1 MKKISLILAVAAIA
15 SCTKMEDFQAG
26 PANATGVENSLNA
39 GNAREAVYE
48 TVPNELLIR
57 FKEGA
62 TPVQREKAFNT
73 IAATVKEH
81 IHTDAMKRMGLK
93 AGVFLLNT
101 NLNALQAK
109 GKLGANELIEYVEPN
124 YVYQHSLVS
133 NDLYTFNLWGMGSG
147 VGINAPYAWDQNT
160 GSKDIFIGV
169 IDEGVM
175 NTHEDLSAN
184 MGRTREIANRI
195 DDDKNGYVDDIFG
208 FDFANNDATIFDGAG
223 DDHGT
228 HVAGTIGAVGNNG
241 RGVVGVNWNVSILN
255 GKFLGSRGGTTA
267 NAIKAVDYFTNLKK
281 AGINIVA
288 TNNSWGGGGYSQ
300 ALYDAIERANAAG
313 ILFIAAA
320 GNSGLNIDLSPSYPA
335 SYTNS
340 NIISVAAIGSDGNL
354 ASFSNYGASSVDIA
368 APGVGIQSTVP
379 TATRKSILSGY
390 TAYSGTSMATP
401 HVAGAV
407 ALYAAKYRTATA
419 SEIKA
424 AILKASPRSS
434 LTGKVQTGGTLNLM
448 NFY

>member
-1 MKKISLILAVAAIA
+1 MRKLSLILAVVALA
-15 SCTKMEDFQAG
+15 SCTKVDQLQPGSLDA
-26 PANATGVENSLNA
+26 AGVENSTSRANA
-39 GNAREAVYE
+39 QELTYE

-57 FKEGA
+57 FKESA
-62 TPVQREKAFNT
+62 TPAQRSQAFNA
-73 IAATVKEH
+73 IAASVKEH
-81 IHTDAMKRMGLK
+81 IHTDAMKRVGQK
-93 AGVFLLNT
+93 AGVFLVNS
-101 NLNALQAK
+101 NLNAIQAK
-109 GKLGANELIEYVEPN
+109 SKLGADDLVEFVEPN
-124 YVYQHSLVS
+124 FVYQHTLVS
-133 NDLYTFNLWGMGSG
+133 NDLNSFNLWGMGAG

-160 GSKDIFIGV
+160 GSKDIFIGI

-184 MGRTREIANRI
+184 MGRTREIANRV
-195 DDDKNGYVDDIFG
+195 DDDGNGYIDDIFG
-208 FDFANNDATIFDGAG
+208 YDFANNDATIFDGAG

-241 RGVVGVNWNVSILN
+241 RGLVGVNWSVSILN
-255 GKFLGSRGGTTA
+255 AKFLGSRGGTTA

-300 ALYDAIERANAAG
+300 ALYDAIERANTAG

-320 GNSGLNIDLSPSYPA
+320 GNSGLNIDVSPQYPA
-335 SYTNS
+335 SYANS
-340 NIISVAAIGSDGNL
+340 NIISVAAVGSDGNL
-354 ASFSNYGASSVDIA
+354 ASFSNYGANSVDIA

-379 TATRKSILSGY
+379 VATRKSAVSGY

-419 SEIKA
+419 SQIKA
-424 AILKASPRSS
+424 AILKASTRAS
-434 LTGKVQTGGTLNLM
+434 LTGKVQTGGTLNLV